1 MTSEITS
8 GHVKFLQLLDE
19 HFELILV
26 NSDVS
31 EAKDAVN

>member
-19 HFELILV
+19 HLV
-26 NSDVS
+26 NIDVS
-31 EAKDAVN
+31 ETKDALTVI